1 CTRDPAVSE
10 YLDWN
15 LGSRFDVW

>member
-1 CTRDPAVSE
+1 CSRDPAVSE